1 MTRAVVATWLAG
13 MLGMASTPAAQTPG
27 GPAFEVASVKPSQPD
42 AGGARGTRA
51 GMKIEAVG
59 GRFTASNVPLQ
70 HLVLVAYDLH
80 ENQIVGGPDWKISRT
95 FDIRARVTDSVAG
108 LDAMLPMLK
117 GLLAERFQLKV
128 HTERRDMPISALL
141 VARDDGTLG
150 PNISRSTAD
159 CSRAERELAEA
170 RAKNGPSAL
179 TELLQAGKG
188 LPCTIMPV
196 PARAPRSTTLRSNG
210 QSMAS
215 LASLLTA
222 ATGRV
227 VQDRTGLSGLYDWE
241 MTYDRAVTPRAE
253 QPAGSNTSPAATAPS
268 ESPSLMTALQEQLG
282 LQLKAARGTVEVLV
296 IDSAALPEPD

>member
-196 PARAPRSTTLRSNG
+196 PARL
-210 QSMAS
+210 
-215 LASLLTA
+215 
-222 ATGRV
+222 
-227 VQDRTGLSGLYDWE
+227 
-241 MTYDRAVTPRAE
+241 
-253 QPAGSNTSPAATAPS
+253 
-268 ESPSLMTALQEQLG
+268 
-282 LQLKAARGTVEVLV
+282 
-296 IDSAALPEPD
+296 